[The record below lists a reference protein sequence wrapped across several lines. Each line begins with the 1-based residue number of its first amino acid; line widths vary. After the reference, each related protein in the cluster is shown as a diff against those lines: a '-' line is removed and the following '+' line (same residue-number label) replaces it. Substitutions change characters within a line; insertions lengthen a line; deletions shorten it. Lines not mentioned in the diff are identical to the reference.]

1 MTSRGRIRGRTGTP
15 KKEYHTKR
23 LEMRFVEVDYVVQ
36 ANSTNEA
43 EKYINNSPDQYV
55 VNVTLK
61 KLVNITD
68 VIQDI
73 SALVKRRIQ

>member
-1 MTSRGRIRGRTGTP
+1 MSSRGRIRGRTGTP

-43 EKYINNSPDQYV
+43 IILDARSLLKEKN
-55 VNVTLK
+55 
-61 KLVNITD
+61 
-68 VIQDI
+68 
-73 SALVKRRIQ
+73 